1 MSDVIFGIDVS
12 EHNGAINWD
21 KVKESGK
28 VGFAMLRAGY
38 GKGVIDKQFQRNAS
52 ECNRLDIPIGV
63 YWFSYAKNAEEAE
76 NEAEYC
82 LSAISKYRIDY
93 PVAFDFEDDSVR
105 NCQKC
110 GISIAGKE
118 FATML
123 ALNFL
128 SVILNA
134 GYKPTNYTNPAYL
147 NQYFDAGRLSCYDL
161 WLAQWPSNPNPEKRP
176 SYNPHIWQYSSTGR
190 IPGISTPVDMN
201 VCYVDYLPKKVTVV
215 PSIMTQAWA
224 QNAVNDAITYQIS
237 DGSRPDALATRVE
250 VMAMVTRAIDFL
262 ATEFNNNI
270 KKCAQEEVTDALKGV
285 KVIDAV
291 NEVLK
296 ATGYSKYIESQDDGK

>member
-1 MSDVIFGIDVS
+1 MSNVIFGIDVS
-12 EHNGAINWD
+12 EHNGVINWD

-63 YWFSYAKNAEEAE
+63 YWFSYAKNAKEAE

-82 LSAISKYRIDY
+82 LSAISKYKIDY

-128 SVILNA
+128 SVIRNA
-134 GYKPTNYTNPAYL
+134 GYKPANYTNPAYL
-147 NQYFDAGRLSCYDL
+147 NQYFDIGRLSDYDL
-161 WLAQWPSNPNPEKRP
+161 WLAKWPSNPNPEKRP
-176 SYNPHIWQYSSTGR
+176 SNNPHIWQYSSTGSV
-190 IPGISTPVDMN
+190 PGIITHVDMN
-201 VCYVDYLPKKVTVV
+201 VCYVDYLPKEEIKTTSTV
-215 PSIMTQAWA
+215 MDQQWTKD
-224 QNAVNDAITYQIS
+224 AVEKAKEYRIS
-237 DGSRPDALATRVE
+237 DGSRPLDVATRVE
-250 VMAMVTRAIDFL
+250 VMAMIVRAVEFL
-262 ATEFNNNI
+262 NGSQCALYDVI
-270 KKCAQEEVTDALKGV
+270 KNH
-285 KVIDAV
+285 KVCDYA
-291 NEVLK
+291 K
-296 ATGYSKYIESQDDGK
+296 SQDDGK